1 MDKMI
6 DSRFERLEKALAG
19 LIDSVTKYHPSIAL
33 ARELELADEEL
44 TKGLEQVQTHQN
56 NYLRIQKLRE
66 TSAALDTQIRETLSS
81 LATTRKD
88 IVTTHTTTYP
98 DGPNYTIAYDELLSY
113 ARRISKTTL
122 PPSSTINSLPPQPAS
137 GEQTPA
143 TDSQPQ
149 SALTPNAPTPSQTQS
164 PAVVN
169 GASQASS
176 AQPTQQ
182 TTTLTTLPE
191 HFNQFL
197 NPLSGQVFFPWP
209 TEDKIRGGALAS
221 NQMLLEQGIDPKGYD
236 PAAEEQRK
244 MKEEEER
251 KEREEREKKEREEA
265 ERRRNEERERLRK
278 EREAQ
283 RAKEQEEW
291 QRGSVAGPPSAI
303 SPTTSGGQFQF
314 ASMDDDDD

>member
-1 MDKMI
+1 MDKII
-6 DSRFERLEKALAG
+6 DGRFERLEKALAG
-19 LIDSVTKYHPSIAL
+19 LIDSVTKYHPSVNL

-66 TSAALDTQIRETLSS
+66 TSNALDTQIRDTLSS

-98 DGPNYTIAYDELLSY
+98 AGPNYTINYDELLSY

-143 TDSQPQ
+143 PDSQPQ

-164 PAVVN
+164 PAVN
-169 GASQASS
+169 GVSQPGS

-182 TTTLTTLPE
+182 TTGATSLPE
-191 HFNQFL
+191 QYNQFL
-197 NPLSGQVFFPWP
+197 NPLSGQIFFPWP

-221 NQMLLEQGIDPKGYD
+221 NQMLTEQGIDPKGYD

-244 MKEEEER
+244 AKEEEDR
-251 KEREEREKKEREEA
+251 KAQEEKEKVEREEA
-265 ERRRNEERERLRK
+265 ERKRFEEREKLRK

-283 RAKEQEEW
+283 RQKEQEEW
-291 QRGSVAGPPSAI
+291 RRGSAAAPPSAI